1 MLYGQYAVLLN
12 KEKTLKLPKRFSN
25 ELEENLFIT
34 RGFDQNLVI
43 MSEEAFTE
51 LYSRL
56 TSNITITD
64 PLARLLMRFFLGDAI
79 ALPAKASLEINL
91 SDSLCRYAK
100 LEAETAAILVGQG
113 DHFEL
118 WAQPCWDEQD
128 IIINDAQK
136 NADRFA
142 SLNYSI

>member
-1 MLYGQYAVLLN
+1 MLYGQHTVLLN
-12 KEKTLKLPKRFSN
+12 KEKTFKLPKRFSSD
-25 ELEENLFIT
+25 LGKSLFLT

-43 MSEEAFTE
+43 MPEEAFSE

-56 TSNITITD
+56 TNNITITD

-79 ALPAKASLEINL
+79 AIPVKTSLEINL

-100 LEAETAAILVGQG
+100 IKADTAVILVGQG

-118 WAQPCWDEQD
+118 WARPYWDEQD

-136 NADRFA
+136 NANRFA